1 MLLRG
6 HIAHRHLMGAPIA
19 FGLLAV
25 DRLRTGPAFRRAH
38 DDHRPGRAL
47 REPLAARLML
57 DVANIVDH
65 FLQRL
70 GHQFVHDLRI
80 VALDKMGFITVA
92 AHQMIELVV
101 RDAREN
107 GRIGDLVAVEMQ
119 DRQHRP
125 IALRIEELVGVPAGG
140 QRPSLRLAV
149 ADHGGDDQVRIVEGR
164 AVGVRKR
171 VAKLAALV
179 DRAGRLGRDV
189 AWDSAGKRELGEEP
203 LHPVLV
209 LRDVRIDLAVG
220 SFEIGVGDQPRT
232 AVAGAGDID
241 HVEIELLDQAVQ
253 VRVDEIEAGVVP
265 QWPSSRGLMCS
276 FSSGPQQRVVEQV
289 DLADRQIV
297 GGAPIGVDQHASLF
311 DSVLSVFDNALAIK
325 TSRTPALPDCARLMT
340 LRQRRSR
347 LATRD
352 HLCCRARAGR
362 VRRGE

>member
-6 HIAHRHLMGAPIA
+6 HVAHRHLMGAPIA

-80 VALDKMGFITVA
+80 VTLDKMGFITVA

-107 GRIGDLVAVEMQ
+107 GRIGDLVTVEMQ

-125 IALRIEELVGVPAGG
+125 IPLRVEELVGVPAGG

-171 VAKLAALV
+171 VAKLAALM

-232 AVAGAGDID
+232 AVARAGDID
-241 HVEIELLDQAVQ
+241 HVEIELLDQTVQ
-253 VRVDEIEAGVVP
+253 VRVNEIETRRRAPMAEQPRLDVRLLERNL
-265 QWPSSRGLMCS
+265 QK
-276 FSSGPQQRVVEQV
+276 RVVEQV
-289 DLADRQIV
+289 NLADREV
-297 GGAPIGVDQHASLF
+297 VCGAPIGVDESAFGFRQRAF
-311 DSVLSVFDNALAIK
+311 G
-325 TSRTPALPDCARLMT
+325 
-340 LRQRRSR
+340 LRQC
-347 LATRD
+347 LG
-352 HLCCRARAGR
+352 H
-362 VRRGE
+362 